1 MKYHFCKAALLLL
14 LFVGGALNAQVQSY
28 SLKIKLQDKSSGEPV
43 GYATVAVTRD
53 GKTDVFKYT
62 QSDGDGKAEIK
73 GIPAGKYKV
82 SAMLMGY
89 DNYEE
94 TVEINKDVDLGT
106 KEMNVQANFLE
117 GATVTDVGNPI
128 TVKKDTITHNVTL
141 IKSADNDVLEDLLK
155 KLPGVEV
162 SSDGTITANGKTI
175 SKIQIDGKQFF
186 LDDPSIA
193 SKNLPA
199 NIIERVSV
207 VDKKSE
213 QAEFTGIDDGEEET
227 VLDLGIRKGMM
238 NGWFGNLMGGGGY
251 DLQGAG
257 AVNDP
262 RYQAAAMVANFTE
275 NKQLAFIGNA
285 NNTNNRGFN
294 DMAASA
300 MGGMRGGGFRGGQ
313 GGMGGGWGGNGISS
327 SYMAGFNGG
336 YTWKDKSEIVG
347 NAMFNGNER
356 YVEEKTARQ
365 TFQKDGSTLYTG
377 DEGFTRTS
385 TWGVRAGARA
395 DWKISKTGSLLFE
408 PNFNLGWGD
417 FEDRSVFYT
426 DRGENGAV
434 SKVNDG
440 SSASFG
446 DSHSQ
451 RANGRILWRQRLGK
465 PGRTLS
471 VNARYGINNSD
482 LEGFNQSVTRTYN
495 QIGESYLNGDP
506 VYWSDSTVIDQKYI
520 TKSKSMSANGRISY
534 TEPLGKNFY
543 LEANY
548 SYNYSKNT
556 STKNTYDKGVGG
568 YDVLDDYYSSNISSQ
583 VHRQNAGFNL
593 RKQEEKYNITVGAS
607 LQPQT
612 TINQTK
618 RGGIDTTLTLKV
630 LNWSPNARID
640 FNFSDYRMLRLN
652 YRGQSSQPSL
662 NQMMPVPD
670 NSNPQ
675 RVTLGNMGLNP
686 SFSHNF
692 SAMFNNTNMKTY
704 ASFNAN
710 VNFSYRTN
718 NIVNAN
724 WYDENGVQYTVPMN
738 NDKGAWSAR
747 TFIMYNT
754 PIGKSK
760 FSVMTF
766 TNANYSTGVSL
777 VGDSGIDGKDER
789 SYLNIA
795 NYTQNGN
802 QTVSVG
808 ENLRLVY
815 RDDIVEASVGGGTRY
830 SQSWYTISKNNHPAT
845 WTSNVEGRF
854 IAKIPD
860 VINVSTDARY
870 TFYNGYNAGYNDP
883 RLVWN
888 AEISKQIFKNRF
900 TLAVKVY
907 DILNQSRNTYRQTT
921 DNYVQDTQNNTLGR
935 YIMVSLTYRFGNF
948 GGQRGGMRGPG
959 GPGGR
964 PGGPGGRPGGWGG
977 GRR

>member
-1 MKYHFCKAALLLL
+1 MRYNFLRSILLTFFTLCL
-14 LFVGGALNAQVQSY
+14 ATAVQAQSY
-28 SLKIKLQDKSSGEPV
+28 NLKIKLVDKDNGEPV
-43 GYATVAVTRD
+43 GYATVAVTPD
-53 GKTDVFKYT
+53 GKTDVLKYS
-62 QSDGDGKAEIK
+62 QSDDAGLAEIK

-94 TVEINKDVDLGT
+94 VVDIRKDTDLGT
-106 KEMNVQANFLE
+106 KTMAVQANFLK

-128 TVKKDTITHNVTL
+128 IVKKDTVTHNVTL
-141 IKSADNDVLEDLLK
+141 IKSGDNDVLEDLLK

-162 SSDGTITANGKTI
+162 SSDGSITANGKTI

-199 NIIERVSV
+199 NIIERVSI

-227 VLDLGIRKGMM
+227 VLDLGVRKGMM
-238 NGWFGNLMGGGGY
+238 NGWFGNVMGGGGY
-251 DLQGAG
+251 DMQGKG
-257 AVNDP
+257 AVNDL
-262 RYQAAAMVANFTE
+262 RYQTAAMVANFTE
-275 NKQLAFIGNA
+275 KSQLAFIGNA

-294 DMAASA
+294 DMAAGA
-300 MGGMRGGGFRGGQ
+300 MGGMRGGGGFR
-313 GGMGGGWGGNGISS
+313 GGMGGGGFGGNGISS

-336 YTWKDKSEIVG
+336 YTWNDQSEIVG

-356 YVEEKTARQ
+356 YVEEKTSRQ
-365 TFQKDGSTLYTG
+365 TFQKDGSTLYAD
-377 DEGFTRTS
+377 DEGFTSTR

-395 DWKISKTGSLLFE
+395 DWKISPNTSLLFE
-408 PNFNLGWGD
+408 PNFNLGWGS
-417 FEDRSVFYT
+417 FEDRSTFST
-426 DRGENGAV
+426 DRGENGSI

-440 SSASFG
+440 NSASFG

-465 PGRTLS
+465 PGRTIS

-482 LEGFNQSVTRTYN
+482 MEGFNQSVTRTYDY
-495 QIGESYLNGDP
+495 IGDSYINGDP
-506 VYWSDSTVIDQKYI
+506 VYWSDSTVIDQKYN
-520 TKSKSMSANGRISY
+520 TQSKSMNANGRISY

-556 STKNTYDKGVGG
+556 SVKDTYDKDGNGNYSVK
-568 YDVLDDYYSSNISSQ
+568 DDYYSSNISNQ
-583 VHRQNAGFNL
+583 VHRQNAGINF

-612 TINQTK
+612 TINQTR

-640 FNFSDYRMLRLN
+640 FNFSDYTMLRIN
-652 YRGQSSQPSL
+652 YRGQSSQPSI

-675 RVTLGNMGLNP
+675 RVSLGNMGLNP
-686 SFSHNF
+686 SFSHNMF
-692 SAMFNNTNMKTY
+692 VMFNNTDMKTY

-710 VNFSYRTN
+710 LNFSYRTN
-718 NIVNAN
+718 NIVNAS
-724 WYDENGVQYTVPMN
+724 WYDDNGVQYTVPMN
-738 NDKGAWSAR
+738 NDKGTWSTRA
-747 TFIMYNT
+747 FVMYNT
-754 PIGKSK
+754 PIGKSR
-760 FSVMTF
+760 FSVMSF

-777 VGDSGIDGKDER
+777 VGDAGIDGSDER

-802 QTVSVG
+802 QTLSVG

-845 WTSNVEGRF
+845 WTSNVDGRF

-860 VINVSTDARY
+860 VLNISTDARY

-883 RLVWN
+883 KLVWN
-888 AEISKQIFKNRF
+888 AELSKQIFKNRF

-907 DILNQSRNTYRQTT
+907 DILNQSRNTYRMTT

-935 YIMVSLTYRFGNF
+935 YVMASLTFRFGTF
-948 GGQRGGMRGPG
+948 GGQRGGGMRGPG
-959 GPGGR
+959 GPGRG
-964 PGGPGGRPGGWGG
+964 PGGPGGWG
-977 GRR
+977 GRRF